1 MGRDPTSEVLFFRG
15 GNAVFQRRL
24 VLGTSLNATIHGRG
38 EAKGACRKLDSVG
51 FQHISEMLIMLL
63 LDRSYGMLLG
73 RFIKP

>member
-1 MGRDPTSEVLFFRG
+1 
-15 GNAVFQRRL
+15 
-24 VLGTSLNATIHGRG
+24 
-38 EAKGACRKLDSVG
+38 VG